1 MGQVYIIPDRQDV
14 ERSVSLA
21 GEYGAAFEYN
31 DFWKPDVLD
40 DREKQEQIIEHYA
53 KYRTD
58 FSRDTMH
65 GAFLD
70 ICVHSDDALIRK
82 ISRDRVIQS
91 LEIAKRMGL
100 KGVVFHTGLIGSL
113 RTAGYLKG
121 WKEKNIRFFT
131 EIAERFSAQK
141 IYMENMFDKTPE
153 MLFRLASELNHPD
166 FGICYDVAHGNLGPC
181 AMEEWF
187 SRLHPYIMHLH
198 VNDNDGKADQHRAV
212 GSGSINWAQ
221 FDGLM
226 KKYKP
231 EAGILAEVSSFVAK
245 EESLH
250 YMKEKHIYP
259 FW

>member
-1 MGQVYIIPDRQDV
+1 MGQLYLIPDFKNIEESCTQA
-14 ERSVSLA
+14 EKW
-21 GEYGAAFEYN
+21 GAAFEYN
-31 DFWKPDVLD
+31 DFFRMELMD
-40 DREKQEQIIEHYA
+40 DK
-53 KYRTD
+53 K
-58 FSRDTMH
+58 
-65 GAFLD
+65 
-70 ICVHSDDALIRK
+70 ALKERISFYK
-82 ISRDRVIQS
+82 AISRDRSKDTLHGAFFDLSVSSEDGRVRELSCIRMRQSMETAAALSVKAVI
-91 LEIAKRMGL
+91 
-100 KGVVFHTGLIGSL
+100 FHTNLI
-113 RTAGYLKG
+113 AGFNLPSYLER
-121 WKEKNIRFFT
+121 WLLFHKEFLT
-131 EIAERFSAQK
+131 ELLKEYRGIQ

>member
-1 MGQVYIIPDRQDV
+1 MDDKKALK
-14 ERSVSLA
+14 ERISFYKA
-21 GEYGAAFEYN
+21 
-31 DFWKPDVLD
+31 
-40 DREKQEQIIEHYA
+40 
-53 KYRTD
+53 
-58 FSRDTMH
+58 
-65 GAFLD
+65 
-70 ICVHSDDALIRK
+70 
-82 ISRDRVIQS
+82 ISRDRSKDTLHGAFFDLSVSSEDGRVRELSCMRMRQSMETAAALSVKAVI
-91 LEIAKRMGL
+91 
-100 KGVVFHTGLIGSL
+100 FHTNLI
-113 RTAGYLKG
+113 AGFNLPSYLER
-121 WKEKNIRFFT
+121 WLLFHKEFLT
-131 EIAERFSAQK
+131 ELLKEYRGIQ